1 MAEANCKVT
10 CQRNKNISFHHHE
23 LTVSLIWRSTGPG
36 MFFNFVSIRFLS
48 YQEKY
53 NLVIFLKNNLVL
65 DKTDNK
71 NMSKNKQLVLQHC
84 CETTC
89 FAILPQKKLKSDG
102 ARFTNHIKPVLQ
114 KIRFVNRFER
124 EWSNAHHRFSTFFC
138 SNMAKQVA
146 RFCLLFH
153 WRLSFHYFY
162 ANIKLL
168 LFLLFSI
175 RPSHY
180 DAGRSTVIRN
190 PMIKTEQD
198 NTGENRRGGGALSSE
213 TFEKDQNQPIKVIHK
228 FIYYYPCKEWSLLH
242 WTAR

>member
-102 ARFTNHIKPVLQ
+102 ARFTNHIKPILQ

-124 EWSNAHHRFSTFFC
+124 EWSNAHHRFSTFFAAIWQ
-138 SNMAKQVA
+138 N
-146 RFCLLFH
+146 
-153 WRLSFHYFY
+153 
-162 ANIKLL
+162 KLL
-168 LFLLFSI
+168 VFVSCF
-175 RPSHY
+175 
-180 DAGRSTVIRN
+180 
-190 PMIKTEQD
+190 TE
-198 NTGENRRGGGALSSE
+198 A
-213 TFEKDQNQPIKVIHK
+213 
-228 FIYYYPCKEWSLLH
+228 
-242 WTAR
+242 